1 MLPSIL
7 ELLHRRGVQSVLV
20 EGGRVTLQSFLRSG
34 LWDECRLIRSRHLL
48 IPGGYPAPDAPKGT
62 LISTLELDEDR
73 IEVFNNPSA

>member
-1 MLPSIL
+1 
-7 ELLHRRGVQSVLV
+7 V

-34 LWDECRLIRSRHLL
+34 LWDECRLIRSRRLL

-62 LISTLELDEDR
+62 LRSTLELDEDR